1 MLALADLEY
10 VQREAMT
17 RDMFLRDRVP
27 ATVLDGNARL
37 SVQGLKT
44 NADVSHPILREGR
57 LPPSECEVSAGTPVG
72 YPADLE
78 RFPTWQVGYQ
88 AAAFAGLEA
97 QRSIASGRELKKPVG
112 APPNSD
118 VLGKNLERFLGT
130 RFHAHR
136 DDYRAHLRLRSTCV
150 LNDAS

>member
-1 MLALADLEY
+1 MLALPDLED

-17 RDMFLRDRVP
+17 GDMFLRDRVP
-27 ATVLDGNARL
+27 TTVFDGNARL
-37 SVQGLKT
+37 SVHGLKT
-44 NADVSHPILREGR
+44 NADVSNLIVREGR
-57 LPPSECEVSAGTPVG
+57 LGPSECEVSAGTPVG
-72 YPADLE
+72 YLADLE

-97 QRSIASGRELKKPVG
+97 QRAIASGRELKKPVR

-118 VLGKNLERFLGT
+118 VPGEYIERFLGR